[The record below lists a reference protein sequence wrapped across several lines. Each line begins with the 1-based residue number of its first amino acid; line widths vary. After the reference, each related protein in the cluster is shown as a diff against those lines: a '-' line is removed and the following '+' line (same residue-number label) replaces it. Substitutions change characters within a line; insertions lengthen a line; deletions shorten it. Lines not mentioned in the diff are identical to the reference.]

1 MERFE
6 KGGGFEKEEE
16 SGRMGDGVLF
26 GESTNER
33 GQRHLTDFWR

>member
-6 KGGGFEKEEE
+6 KGGGFENGEE
-16 SGRMGDGVLF
+16 SGKKWGLAGVLF

-33 GQRHLTDFWR
+33 GQRHLN